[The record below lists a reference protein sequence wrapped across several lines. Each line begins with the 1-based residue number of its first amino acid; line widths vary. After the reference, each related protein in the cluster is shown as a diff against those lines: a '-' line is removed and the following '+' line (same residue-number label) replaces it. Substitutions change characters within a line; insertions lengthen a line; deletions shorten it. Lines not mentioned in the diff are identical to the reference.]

1 MRAPCSTTVLSS
13 FALLVSTIA
22 AQAFTSLTTFADWQA
37 ARTCVQNCVTDE
49 LAVYGYMTLGCYQN
63 NPASCLCGNAQS
75 ESTLMHN
82 DIYSCALRS
91 CSNTAEA
98 TSAAGIFDEWC
109 TFNLSPT
116 SLVGGLP
123 TTTTAGAGSSST
135 ASSTSTPSLST
146 SKASPASTP
155 ISPTSSPTLTSSS
168 SAGGA
173 FNATNT
179 GSSSMGTTN
188 NGSATNADTGNQG
201 LSQAGKIAIGVT
213 IPVVVLAMLGL
224 GW

>member
-1 MRAPCSTTVLSS
+1 MSGTNSSIAETSYVTERFPTSIRTSQSTLSIRLGILKMRASCSTTVLSS

-49 LAVYGYMTLGCYQN
+49 LAVYGYMTLGCHQN

-98 TSAAGIFDEWC
+98 TSAAGIFDEW
-109 TFNLSPT
+109 
-116 SLVGGLP
+116 
-123 TTTTAGAGSSST
+123 
-135 ASSTSTPSLST
+135 
-146 SKASPASTP
+146 
-155 ISPTSSPTLTSSS
+155 
-168 SAGGA
+168 
-173 FNATNT
+173 
-179 GSSSMGTTN
+179 
-188 NGSATNADTGNQG
+188 
-201 LSQAGKIAIGVT
+201 
-213 IPVVVLAMLGL
+213 
-224 GW
+224 